1 MKNGGFSLP
10 AGLTDNLA
18 TSSATSAGRTSA
30 AAPARGR
37 GRARLAAGFAL
48 VLLASAA
55 VLSAAVLAGPAHIS
69 LGEVVAIVWRRLL
82 GQATGFGWRETVVI
96 GVRMPRAL
104 VGFVVGG
111 GLAVSGAALQG
122 LFRNPLAE
130 PGVLGISSGASL
142 GAVLAIYFHVARRA
156 VWTIPIA
163 AFLGAAVDAIVVFG
177 IAARRGRGRLFTGT
191 LLLVGVAVGALNISL
206 TTFVLSVAL
215 SSYDIGRQ
223 VVYWLLGGLEGRTW
237 DHLALGAPAILAGV
251 AIIAAHARDL
261 DAFLLGE
268 VAAQSVGVDVARVR
282 LRLVLAS
289 ALAVGAG
296 VAVAGPIGF
305 VGLLVP
311 HVMRLAV
318 RPAHAALIPLSFFGG
333 GVFLVLADLVA
344 RAVLRPAEI
353 PVGVVT
359 AAVGAPVFLALLV
372 AKRVET
378 PL

>member
-1 MKNGGFSLP
+1 LP
-10 AGLTDNLA
+10 SSFTDNLA
-18 TSSATSAGRTSA
+18 TSTATSAEPTSV
-30 AAPARGR
+30 AAPARAAARAR
-37 GRARLAAGFAL
+37 GRARLAGGFAL
-48 VLLASAA
+48 VLLASVA

-69 LGEVVAIVWRRLL
+69 FRDIVAIIWHRLL
-82 GQATGFGWRETVVI
+82 GQATGLGWRETVVV
-96 GVRMPRAL
+96 GVRLPRAL

-142 GAVLAIYFHVARRA
+142 GAVLAIYFHVAVRA

-163 AFLGAAVDAIVVFG
+163 AFLGAAADAVVVFA

-206 TTFVLSVAL
+206 TTFVLSTAL
-215 SSYDIGRQ
+215 SSYDVGRQ

-237 DHLALGAPAILAGV
+237 DHLALGAPAILVGV

-318 RPAHAALIPLSFFGG
+318 RPAHAALIPLSFLGG

-344 RAVLRPAEI
+344 RAALRPAEI

>member
-1 MKNGGFSLP
+1 VKNGGFSLP

-191 LLLVGVAVGALNISL
+191 LLLVGVAVGALNI
-206 TTFVLSVAL
+206 
-215 SSYDIGRQ
+215 
-223 VVYWLLGGLEGRTW
+223 
-237 DHLALGAPAILAGV
+237 
-251 AIIAAHARDL
+251 
-261 DAFLLGE
+261 
-268 VAAQSVGVDVARVR
+268 
-282 LRLVLAS
+282 
-289 ALAVGAG
+289 
-296 VAVAGPIGF
+296 
-305 VGLLVP
+305 
-311 HVMRLAV
+311 
-318 RPAHAALIPLSFFGG
+318 
-333 GVFLVLADLVA
+333 
-344 RAVLRPAEI
+344 
-353 PVGVVT
+353 
-359 AAVGAPVFLALLV
+359 
-372 AKRVET
+372 
-378 PL
+378 